1 MGQNRH
7 KSLGAA
13 CSLFA
18 PPSNSKR
25 PLVKASSLIFAQVGG
40 LRLFEVFSIVLSDIY
55 VRFDSARRR
64 IVSPKRPCSPNPTL
78 NLSRHANQPRPQP
91 SPFDSSL
98 ADKPGWWWL
107 SAAWDSYCPT
117 VACATKQ
124 LVDSH
129 GPWRSAS
136 RISAGK
142 VVVSRGAKASPFAAG
157 SLWLASQAIQFRSTE
172 FR

>member
-91 SPFDSSL
+91 SPLIPVWPTSLDGGGSRPRGIVIAQPSL
-98 ADKPGWWWL
+98 ALL
-107 SAAWDSYCPT
+107 SN
-117 VACATKQ
+117 
-124 LVDSH
+124 
-129 GPWRSAS
+129 
-136 RISAGK
+136 
-142 VVVSRGAKASPFAAG
+142 
-157 SLWLASQAIQFRSTE
+157 
-172 FR
+172 